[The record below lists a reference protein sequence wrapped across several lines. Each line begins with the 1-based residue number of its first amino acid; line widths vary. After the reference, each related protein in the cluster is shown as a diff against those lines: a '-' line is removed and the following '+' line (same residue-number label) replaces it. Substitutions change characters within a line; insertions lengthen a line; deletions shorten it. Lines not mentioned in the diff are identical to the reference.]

1 LSLSSNLVGKLHYLL
16 HELHFHLDKEMGN
29 NLKAVL
35 LINFYYFDDYD
46 DGELLIIMVDLFF
59 DVD

>member
-1 LSLSSNLVGKLHYLL
+1 
-16 HELHFHLDKEMGN
+16 LDKEMGN